1 MPTFG
6 KPDQTGRSSGRRT
19 GRAAKAYRPPKGEPW
34 VWITR
39 ELLAS
44 PAWRYQG
51 ANTSRL
57 IAFLLIEHMNHA
69 GTENGNLKA
78 THEQLRAYGLSANL
92 IRDAIEE
99 AEFLGLIRF
108 KRGGR
113 WANSNQPSQF
123 RLTFQAD
130 RDGNSPTNEW
140 KQRTEEDVRRWHVA
154 RKARR
159 KGRRNQ
165 NAARSFESTVVS
177 KLAVPKAA
185 TNA

>member
-6 KPDQTGRSSGRRT
+6 KPDQTGRSSGKRT
-19 GRAAKAYRPPKGEPW
+19 GRAAKAHRPPEGEPW

-44 PAWRYQG
+44 PAWRHQSV
-51 ANTSRL
+51 NTARL

-78 THEQLRAYGLSANL
+78 THEQLRAYGLSANS

-99 AEFLGLIRF
+99 AEFIGLIRF
-108 KRGGR
+108 NRGGR
-113 WANSNQPSQF
+113 WAGSNQPSQF
-123 RLTFQAD
+123 RLTFQPD

-140 KQRTEEDVRRWHVA
+140 KRRTEEEIRRWHEG

-159 KGRRNQ
+159 KCRRNQ
-165 NAARSFESTVVS
+165 KATRKFESTVLS
-177 KLAVPKAA
+177 ELRVPKAA
-185 TNA
+185 ANT

>member
-6 KPDQTGRSSGRRT
+6 KPDRTGRSSGKRT
-19 GRAAKAYRPPKGEPW
+19 GRAAKAHRPPKGEPW
-34 VWITR
+34 VWLTR

-44 PAWRYQG
+44 PAWRHQSV
-51 ANTSRL
+51 NTARL

-69 GTENGNLKA
+69 GTENGTLKA
-78 THEQLRAYGLSANL
+78 THEQLRVYGLGANS

-113 WANSNQPSQF
+113 WAGSNQPSQF
-123 RLTFQAD
+123 RLTFQPD
-130 RDGNSPTNEW
+130 RDGNSPTNDW
-140 KQRTEEDVRRWHVA
+140 KRRSEEQIHQWRKD

-159 KGRRNQ
+159 KGRKIQ
-165 NAARSFESTVVS
+165 KAAHKSKSTVPYN
-177 KLAVPKAA
+177 LRIPEAA
-185 TNA
+185 ANT

>member
-6 KPDQTGRSSGRRT
+6 KPDQAGRSSGKRT
-19 GRAAKAYRPPKGEPW
+19 GRSAKAFRPPDGESW
-34 VWITR
+34 VWLTR

-44 PAWRYQG
+44 PAWRYQS

-57 IAFLLIEHMNHA
+57 ISFLLIEHMNHA

-99 AEFLGLIRF
+99 AQFLGLIRF
-108 KRGGR
+108 ERGGR

-123 RLTFQAD
+123 RLTFQPV

-140 KQRTEEDVRRWHVA
+140 KRRTEEQIRRWQED

-159 KGRRNQ
+159 KGRKNQ
-165 NAARSFESTVVS
+165 KSALKSKSTVLS
-177 KLAVPKAA
+177 ELRVPKAA
-185 TNA
+185 ASA